1 MKGEIMMT
9 RKAKMTAIFCALAL
23 AVSSFG
29 THMDN
34 ARAASK
40 MVTPDDGAFSREITE
55 KGIEKGTITG
65 GGIQQLLS
73 GKKVQGKVL
82 PGNAGQQYQI
92 TLDSSG
98 QLDIRLEGAAGKLA
112 TRLTDKD
119 GRAGLPG
126 EGQPMGSRPTN

>member
-73 GKKVQGKVL
+73 GKKVQGKFS
-82 PGNAGQQYQI
+82 PGSAGQKYQI
-92 TLDSSG
+92 TLKSSG
-98 QLDIRLEGAAGKLA
+98 QLDIYLEGLQGNWQPISQTRTGK
-112 TRLTDKD
+112 
-119 GRAGLPG
+119 AGLCG
-126 EGQPMGSRPTN
+126 HCHI